1 MKKFLL
7 PVLVLAI
14 IVVVGGWF
22 IFRDTI
28 APAVA
33 LAPEN
38 GYVSRANGLTLMISD
53 SQSGL
58 RSIRVVAK
66 KDAANHVLLE
76 QTLSGEP
83 KEQTFAVPFN
93 ALNMP
98 DGPFQLVVTV
108 HDASWAGL
116 GKGNE
121 ANQQWDLA
129 FDSVPPRV
137 SIKSP
142 QPYVRR
148 GGTGSVRYSLSEPAS
163 QTGVLVAGQLYP
175 GFAQANGDYIVFF
188 PFPHELSPAD
198 YRPDLL
204 ATDIAGN
211 SAKAPLPFHVLDRT
225 FKRDRINLDD
235 RFLAAKAIEFL
246 PEVPGDMTPLQRY
259 LKVNGELRALD
270 EAQLINIAK
279 DTAPTMLWEGA
290 FIQLP
295 NGASRAEFAQHRTY
309 FYNGQE
315 VDQQNHM
322 GLDLASVANAP
333 IPAAN
338 AGIVVF
344 ADRLGIFGNLVVVDH
359 GLGLQSLYSHMSE
372 FSVKKG
378 DVVKRGDILGKTGIT
393 GLAGGD
399 HLHFGITV
407 GGIQVQPL
415 EWLDPKWIKDN
426 VTSRL
431 GG

>member
-1 MKKFLL
+1 MKKLLL
-7 PVLVLAI
+7 PILVLAI
-14 IVVVGGWF
+14 IVLVGGWF
-22 IFRDTI
+22 FLRDTTAPTI
-28 APAVA
+28 A
-33 LAPEN
+33 LTPEN
-38 GYVSRANGLTLMISD
+38 GYASRANGLTLIVTD

-58 RSIRVVAK
+58 RSVRVVAK
-66 KDAANHVLLE
+66 KDSANHILLE

-98 DGPFQLVVTV
+98 DGPFQLVVTA

-121 ANQQWDLA
+121 ASQQWELT
-129 FDSVPPRV
+129 FDSTPPRV

-148 GGTGSVRYSLSEPAS
+148 GGTGSVRYTLSEPAA
-163 QTGVLVAGQLYP
+163 QTGILVAGQIYP

-188 PFPHELSPAD
+188 PFPHELLPSD
-198 YRPDLL
+198 YRPELL

-211 SAKAPLPFHVLDRT
+211 SAKAPLPIHVLDRA

-235 RFLAAKAIEFL
+235 PFLAAKNMEFM

-259 LKVNGELRALD
+259 LKVNGELRARN
-270 EAQLINIAK
+270 EAALITIAK

-333 IPAAN
+333 VPAAN
-338 AGIVVF
+338 AGKVVF

-372 FSVKKG
+372 LSVKKG
-378 DVVKRGDILGKTGIT
+378 DEVKRGDMLGKTGVT

-399 HLHFGITV
+399 HLHFGIAV

-431 GG
+431 GE